1 MWWKNINKINI
12 GRLALYFLIIIF
24 LGLLFYNIVKAI
36 PPFSP
41 YSPGETLD
49 PNCSPGD
56 TNCTVLPS
64 LNGTSTAGNVGFYIG
79 TTTLS
84 GILDFFW
91 DNSNKR
97 LGIGTSTPLYK
108 LTVIGGDIYGSNNF
122 YINGKVGIS
131 TTTPSSKLTVLGD
144 IFVSETSTLANV
156 LPISDI
162 TYSLGSPSLRWAN
175 IYTATGTFGGSII
188 IGSNTIQGT
197 ATTTLFTTGN
207 TNQLVLGADGNIGIG
222 ITTPS
227 GLLDVGGGRLVVTSG
242 GNVGIRTTTPSS
254 LLELYKTDAPPIL
267 TITSATSTTYS
278 PQIAFRTGVTPTTKF
293 TLGVDI
299 STGKLKLV
307 PSSDITT
314 STGITIDSSGNV
326 GIGTTTPASRLSV
339 SGGVSIGSSYAGITA
354 PANGLIVEGQVGIG
368 VTNPARSLSVLSP
381 NVQNVA
387 SFQGP
392 NTNAYLS
399 VLCTVGCGGVASLVL
414 DDTITGGGGEVS
426 YFVNAK
432 RLGFGTNGIS
442 ERVIIDKN
450 GNMGIRTLVPTA
462 NLTIFRSD
470 GGNFIELQ
478 NSTGSVFTIENDG
491 GIAFGEKPFR
501 VKKLDFPIVAGVNG
515 GKNETDSTSH
525 TVNLPSG
532 ISVGDLLIVFFVSD
546 GNPTITFP
554 SGWTQLFN
562 VNNGSEVRFGAWYR
576 IADGTEGSTINVTTS
591 ASEQSAHTSYR
602 IINYSGVPEAGTTA
616 TGTSSFPNPPIL
628 TPSWGAKNTL
638 WISAIGNDFNRT
650 VFEYPTNYVGG
661 RNDFADTTGG
671 VGVGTAWRK
680 LNASSEDPDVFTIS
694 ASEEWVAN
702 VVAIAPSTTAGTSFL
717 VVDSLG
723 NVGIGTT
730 TPVSKLQIVG
740 TTTAQTILP
749 EADNLYS
756 LGASGRRWANLYA
769 ATTSVGD
776 LLFANEFRIV
786 ETDNS
791 APLQA
796 LIFKNQRGEEIM
808 TIDEKGNI
816 TFAGVINGF
825 IEKIKQV
832 LNSLGIL
839 IENGIIKIEK
849 LFVKEITIDTA
860 QIEKAKINELTS
872 KKICLE
878 GDDGEKICID
888 KNQLKELLNKNNI
901 NLNNGNNG
909 NNLTSTQNDG
919 NQNSTENQS
928 NTTTTD
934 ENINDNENSTE
945 NQSSVSTGENNT
957 DETNMENNNQNNTTN
972 DAGNN
977 QSTPNETQE

>member
-84 GILDFFW
+84 GSLDFFW

-144 IFVSETSTLANV
+144 IFVSETSTLANI

-222 ITTPS
+222 TTTPS
-227 GLLDVGGGRLVVTSG
+227 GLLDVGGGRLVVTS
-242 GNVGIRTTTPSS
+242 
-254 LLELYKTDAPPIL
+254 
-267 TITSATSTTYS
+267 
-278 PQIAFRTGVTPTTKF
+278 
-293 TLGVDI
+293 
-299 STGKLKLV
+299 
-307 PSSDITT
+307 
-314 STGITIDSSGNV
+314 SGNV
-326 GIGTTTPASRLSV
+326 GIGTVNPIERLDVVGNLQNILSANSPPVRVGAVTLTNETAVRSIAVSGRYAYITTGTFPAKVVVVDISNPASPTRVGAVTLATDENNGTSIAV
-339 SGGVSIGSSYAGITA
+339 SGRYAYVTTYAFPTKVVVVDIIGIEASSLMAHSLEAGS
-354 PANGLIVEGQVGIG
+354 LQV
-368 VTNPARSLSVLSP
+368 RKDL
-381 NVQNVA
+381 
-387 SFQGP
+387 
-392 NTNAYLS
+392 
-399 VLCTVGCGGVASLVL
+399 TVYDHLR
-414 DDTITGGGGEVS
+414 IGGGINVGP
-426 YFVNAK
+426 
-432 RLGFGTNGIS
+432 GGIYS
-442 ERVIIDKN
+442 AGPLSLIS
-450 GNMGIRTLVPTA
+450 G
-462 NLTIFRSD
+462 
-470 GGNFIELQ
+470 
-478 NSTGSVFTIENDG
+478 STGSSLS
-491 GIAFGEKPFR
+491 A
-501 VKKLDFPIVAGVNG
+501 LDIRNSAG
-515 GKNETDSTSH
+515 SS
-525 TVNLPSG
+525 
-532 ISVGDLLIVFFVSD
+532 LLYVRDD
-546 GNPTITFP
+546 GNI
-554 SGWTQLFN
+554 
-562 VNNGSEVRFGAWYR
+562 
-576 IADGTEGSTINVTTS
+576 
-591 ASEQSAHTSYR
+591 
-602 IINYSGVPEAGTTA
+602 
-616 TGTSSFPNPPIL
+616 
-628 TPSWGAKNTL
+628 
-638 WISAIGNDFNRT
+638 
-650 VFEYPTNYVGG
+650 
-661 RNDFADTTGG
+661 
-671 VGVGTAWRK
+671 
-680 LNASSEDPDVFTIS
+680 
-694 ASEEWVAN
+694 
-702 VVAIAPSTTAGTSFL
+702 
-717 VVDSLG
+717 
-723 NVGIGTT
+723 GIGTT

-749 EADNLYS
+749 QSDNFYS
-756 LGASGRRWANLYA
+756 LGAPGLRWANLYA

-808 TIDEKGNI
+808 TIDEKGNV

-839 IENGIIKIEK
+839 IENGITKIEK

-945 NQSSVSTGENNT
+945 NQSSFSTGENNT